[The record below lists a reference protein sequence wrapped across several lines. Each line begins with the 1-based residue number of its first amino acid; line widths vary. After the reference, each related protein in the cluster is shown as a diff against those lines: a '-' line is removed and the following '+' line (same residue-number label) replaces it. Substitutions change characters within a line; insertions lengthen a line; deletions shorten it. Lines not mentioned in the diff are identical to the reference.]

1 MAASAQEM
9 APWQVYLASGAN
21 RLSHDH
27 RGGRWNSI
35 CSGEGGYGTRIS
47 MEYASSIPVSVTNVS
62 NSLCL
67 NERENMQD
75 LNDRFAS
82 YLEKVHQLEAAN
94 AQLEL
99 QIKEHLESSSLGARK
114 DMGRHLGMI
123 DNLRNQISEWYTTH
137 AQLRLQ
143 VANAQLEVYGYKYK
157 CEQEE
162 RRLLAAEAELSHLQS
177 IQHEFIDREGDL
189 HIQLDGNLEEM
200 DLLKSNHEEGV
211 QGVMAQMSGLV
222 NVEMDCAHSV
232 ELNESLSRLREQCG
246 AMVLKNKTEAESWFR
261 SKVDSMKTQV
271 TVCSDGS
278 EVRQTEIDHLKRKVQ
293 DLTLELQLLETQNLS
308 MERDEME
315 VNERYSIHLS
325 RLQKHLDS
333 LEVELLQLCTATE
346 QQAVQYLMLLDIKSR
361 LEREIAEYRRLL
373 DGGGARKSIPNAMAS
388 VTSHCAM
395 SNGTAFQHVFMP
407 IQSSSISVP
416 RASVPILCVPR
427 ESVSSISET
436 SRETSSNLENGGQ
449 VVGAAIGEQVT
460 RVQKVFLYNAS
471 DKTVQSVQTSN
482 QVSTV
487 KEVQSKCLESGHRV
501 GYSESSAN
509 TSFAQHGSSTNT
521 SPAQHGASAN
531 TSFAQHGSSANT
543 SSAQHGASTN
553 TSSAQHGASA
563 NTSSAQHGASA
574 KTSSAQH
581 GASANTSSAQHGAHV
596 VSSVENK
603 TTTGVN
609 DRPLDNISVIISTA
623 QISEDASQIKDT
635 EVVQITSSDVDV
647 TNVNCGGQTPSKV
660 NEEEISIADDTVQV
674 SSEEAVVVVG
684 VSDVKSTGQI
694 KCRETE
700 IQERSVESETNIG
713 SENQIVSTVHD
724 ARMISAEEEN
734 QFRSEET
741 QIDSMEV
748 RSQMNSCQ
756 IGTQISG
763 VLSVSES
770 VAQITRVGNGSQISC
785 VETGAQLCSL
795 EINIT
800 ENEVQ
805 PSSQPTE
812 VNITQSEDRF
822 EMINAEHGEH
832 VIIEETI
839 LEETSCIS
847 RKSDTVESSRVESV
861 GPVDELEVTAV
872 VGDADDEGQTNCE
885 ESRGQINIAQG
896 GDLTSRIITTSVV
909 EMKSADE
916 ADDLTRSVVEMVSTE
931 IPMASSP
938 VEFEV
943 PIVHREYR
951 AQTPLMESEGMISRD
966 VQMIDHVS
974 TGDISTVETVVVS
987 FPSVSQTT
995 DSDNANS
1002 KGCEAKETVIQVKKV
1017 EGPVPISSA
1026 EHGGL
1031 ITNVVQISSAASDNT
1046 ISSATGVAVKV
1057 PASTVASAVEIIS
1070 DMRSG
1075 SMICTGGM
1083 TSVGSG
1089 GLISRTESGYM
1100 ISSAGSGHMVTSA
1113 GSGHMVTSA
1122 GSGHMITSAGSGHMV
1137 TSAGSGHM
1145 ITSAGSG
1152 HMVTS
1157 AGSGHMITSAG
1168 SGHMVTSAG
1177 SGHMITS
1184 AGSGHMLT
1192 SAGSGH
1198 MITSAGSGHMVTSAG
1213 SGHMITSAGSGHMLT
1228 SGGSGEWLVYGGG
1241 TGRLSGPGSGGRL
1254 SGPGSGGRL
1263 SGPGSGGRLSGPGS
1277 GGRLSGPGSGG
1288 RLSGP
1293 GSGGRL
1299 SGPGSGGRLSGPG
1312 NSNGSGVWTHVN
1324 SESVSQ
1330 FNRNTSNERTGRLSS
1345 TGSGEWKVYSGSN
1358 GQISKAGSGGR
1369 ISSAGSGHMISSAG
1383 SGHMISSAGSG
1394 HMISSAGSGHMISS
1408 AGSGHMISSAA
1419 SGGRLRSRSTG
1430 SGGSGHMISSAG
1442 SGGSGHM
1449 ISSAGSG
1456 GRLSSSSTGSGGS
1469 GHMISSAGTSG
1480 QRISS
1485 TEGGVRVSSGGS
1497 RVITSSGGPASSPSR
1512 VTIRNTGSGGGGG
1525 RERISVCKMAAL
1537 SISAAV
1543 KEREK
1548 AQEVRRE
1555 SHTKQVSATSPRVQ
1569 RWMRTSVEETVDK
1582 SKTDDNSVPF

>member
-1 MAASAQEM
+1 
-9 APWQVYLASGAN
+9 
-21 RLSHDH
+21 
-27 RGGRWNSI
+27 
-35 CSGEGGYGTRIS
+35 
-47 MEYASSIPVSVTNVS
+47 
-62 NSLCL
+62 
-67 NERENMQD
+67 
-75 LNDRFAS
+75 
-82 YLEKVHQLEAAN
+82 
-94 AQLEL
+94 
-99 QIKEHLESSSLGARK
+99 
-114 DMGRHLGMI
+114 
-123 DNLRNQISEWYTTH
+123 
-137 AQLRLQ
+137 
-143 VANAQLEVYGYKYK
+143 
-157 CEQEE
+157 
-162 RRLLAAEAELSHLQS
+162 
-177 IQHEFIDREGDL
+177 
-189 HIQLDGNLEEM
+189 
-200 DLLKSNHEEGV
+200 
-211 QGVMAQMSGLV
+211 
-222 NVEMDCAHSV
+222 
-232 ELNESLSRLREQCG
+232 
-246 AMVLKNKTEAESWFR
+246 
-261 SKVDSMKTQV
+261 
-271 TVCSDGS
+271 
-278 EVRQTEIDHLKRKVQ
+278 
-293 DLTLELQLLETQNLS
+293 
-308 MERDEME
+308 
-315 VNERYSIHLS
+315 
-325 RLQKHLDS
+325 
-333 LEVELLQLCTATE
+333 
-346 QQAVQYLMLLDIKSR
+346 
-361 LEREIAEYRRLL
+361 
-373 DGGGARKSIPNAMAS
+373 MAS

-416 RASVPILCVPR
+416 RASVPIICIPR
-427 ESVSSISET
+427 ASVSSISET
-436 SRETSSNLENGGQ
+436 SRETSSNLEDGGQ

-509 TSFAQHGSSTNT
+509 TSS
-521 SPAQHGASAN
+521 AQHGA
-531 TSFAQHGSSANT
+531 SANT
-543 SSAQHGASTN
+543 SSAQHGAST
-553 TSSAQHGASA
+553 

-581 GASANTSSAQHGAHV
+581 GASANTSSAQHGASANTSSAQHGASTNTSSAQHGASV
-596 VSSVENK
+596 NTSSAQHGASANTSSAQHGASANTSSAQHGASVNTSSAQHGASANTSSAQQGAHIVSSVENK
-603 TTTGVN
+603 TTTVSRVN

-647 TNVNCGGQTPSKV
+647 TNVNCGGQTASNV

-684 VSDVKSTGQI
+684 VRDVKSTGQI

-756 IGTQISG
+756 IETQISG
-763 VLSVSES
+763 VLSVSEI

-839 LEETSCIS
+839 IEETSCIS

-861 GPVDELEVTAV
+861 GPVDKLEVTAV

-896 GDLTSRIITTSVV
+896 GDLTSTIITTSVV

-916 ADDLTRSVVEMVSTE
+916 ADDLTRSVVEMISTE
-931 IPMASSP
+931 ISMASSA
-938 VEFEV
+938 EFEV

-995 DSDNANS
+995 DSDNAS
-1002 KGCEAKETVIQVKKV
+1002 SMGCEAKETVIQVKKV
-1017 EGPVPISSA
+1017 EGPVPNSSA
-1026 EHGGL
+1026 EHRGM

-1046 ISSATGVAVKV
+1046 ISSATGEVVKV

-1075 SMICTGGM
+1075 SMISTGGM

-1100 ISSAGSGHMVTSA
+1100 MNNVVSGQMISSAGSR
-1113 GSGHMVTSA
+1113 HMVTSA
-1122 GSGHMITSAGSGHMV
+1122 GSGHMITSAGSGQ
-1137 TSAGSGHM
+1137 M
-1145 ITSAGSG
+1145 I
-1152 HMVTS
+1152 
-1157 AGSGHMITSAG
+1157 
-1168 SGHMVTSAG
+1168 TSAG

-1192 SAGSGH
+1192 SAS
-1198 MITSAGSGHMVTSAG
+1198 
-1213 SGHMITSAGSGHMLT
+1213 

-1299 SGPGSGGRLSGPG
+1299 SGPGSGDRLSGPGSGGRLSGPGSGDRLSGPGSGDRLSGPG

-1324 SESVSQ
+1324 SESASQ

-1345 TGSGEWKVYSGSN
+1345 AGSGEWKVYSRSN

-1383 SGHMISSAGSG
+1383 G
-1394 HMISSAGSGHMISS
+1394 
-1408 AGSGHMISSAA
+1408 GHMISSAA

-1430 SGGSGHMISSAG
+1430 SGGGLSSA
-1442 SGGSGHM
+1442 GSGHM
-1449 ISSAGSG
+1449 ISSAGSR

-1485 TEGGVRVSSGGS
+1485 TEGGVRISSGGS
-1497 RVITSSGGPASSPSR
+1497 RVITSSGGPASGPSR

-1555 SHTKQVSATSPRVQ
+1555 S
-1569 RWMRTSVEETVDK
+1569 
-1582 SKTDDNSVPF
+1582 

>member
-9 APWQVYLASGAN
+9 APWQVYLASGSN

-27 RGGRWNSI
+27 RAGRWNSV
-35 CSGEGGYGTRIS
+35 CSGAGGYGTRIS
-47 MEYASSIPVSVTNVS
+47 MEYASSVPVSITNVS
-62 NSLCL
+62 NSLCI

-99 QIKEHLESSSLGARK
+99 QIKEHLERSSLGDCK
-114 DMGRHLGMI
+114 DMGGHLGMI
-123 DNLRNQISEWYTTH
+123 DNLQNQISEWYTTH

-143 VANAQLEVYGYKYK
+143 VANTQLEVYDYKYK

-177 IQHEFIDREGDL
+177 IQHELIDREGDL

-200 DLLKSNHEEGV
+200 DLLKSNHEEDV

-232 ELNESLSRLREQCG
+232 DLNEKLSRLREQCG
-246 AMVLKNKTEAESWFR
+246 AVVLKNKTEAESWFQ

-271 TVCSDGS
+271 TVCSIGS
-278 EVRQTEIDHLKRKVQ
+278 EVGQTEIDDLKRIVQ

-308 MERDEME
+308 TERDEME
-315 VNERYSIHLS
+315 VNERYSVHLS
-325 RLQKHLDS
+325 RLQQHLDS
-333 LEVELLQLCTATE
+333 LEEELLQLCTATE
-346 QQAVQYLMLLDIKSR
+346 QQAVQYLMLLDIKTR

-373 DGGGARKSIPNAMAS
+373 DGGGARKSSSNAMAS

-395 SNGTAFQHVFMP
+395 SNGIAFQHVFMP

-416 RASVPILCVPR
+416 RASVP
-427 ESVSSISET
+427 SISET

-460 RVQKVFLYNAS
+460 RVQKVFLHNAS
-471 DKTVQSVQTSN
+471 DKTVQSVQTTN
-482 QVSTV
+482 QVSTG
-487 KEVQSKCLESGHRV
+487 KHC
-501 GYSESSAN
+501 
-509 TSFAQHGSSTNT
+509 
-521 SPAQHGASAN
+521 
-531 TSFAQHGSSANT
+531 
-543 SSAQHGASTN
+543 
-553 TSSAQHGASA
+553 
-563 NTSSAQHGASA
+563 
-574 KTSSAQH
+574 
-581 GASANTSSAQHGAHV
+581 
-596 VSSVENK
+596 
-603 TTTGVN
+603 
-609 DRPLDNISVIISTA
+609 ISTT

-635 EVVQITSSDVDV
+635 EVVQTTSSDVDV
-647 TNVNCGGQTPSKV
+647 TNVNCGGQTASKV
-660 NEEEISIADDTVQV
+660 NEEEISIANDTVQV

-700 IQERSVESETNIG
+700 IQERRVESETKID

-724 ARMISAEEEN
+724 SQIISAEEEN

-741 QIDSMEV
+741 QIDSTEV
-748 RSQMNSCQ
+748 TSQMNSCQ
-756 IGTQISG
+756 IETPISG
-763 VLSVSES
+763 ALSVLES
-770 VAQITRVGNGSQISC
+770 VVQINRVGNGSQISC

-812 VNITQSEDRF
+812 VIITQSEDRF
-822 EMINAEHGEH
+822 DMRNAEHGEH

-839 LEETSCIS
+839 IEDISCIS
-847 RKSDTVESSRVESV
+847 RKSDAVESSRVESV
-861 GPVDELEVTAV
+861 GPVDELEVAAV
-872 VGDADDEGQTNCE
+872 VGDAEDEGQTNCE

-896 GDLTSRIITTSVV
+896 GDLTSTIITTSVV

-916 ADDLTRSVVEMVSTE
+916 ADDLTRSVVEMISTE
-931 IPMASSP
+931 ISMASSP
-938 VEFEV
+938 VESEV
-943 PIVHREYR
+943 PVVHREYR

-987 FPSVSQTT
+987 FPSMCQTT

-1002 KGCEAKETVIQVKKV
+1002 MVSEAKETGIQVKKV

-1057 PASTVASAVEIIS
+1057 PASTVEIIS

-1075 SMICTGGM
+1075 SLISTGGT

-1100 ISSAGSGHMVTSA
+1100 MNNVVSGQMI
-1113 GSGHMVTSA
+1113 TSA
-1122 GSGHMITSAGSGHMV
+1122 GSGHMITSAGSGHMI

-1152 HMVTS
+1152 HMITS

-1168 SGHMVTSAG
+1168 SGQMITSAG

-1184 AGSGHMLT
+1184 AGSG
-1192 SAGSGH
+1192 GSE
-1198 MITSAGSGHMVTSAG
+1198 
-1213 SGHMITSAGSGHMLT
+1213 
-1228 SGGSGEWLVYGGG
+1228 EWMVYGGG
-1241 TGRLSGPGSGGRL
+1241 TGRLSGSGSGGRL

-1312 NSNGSGVWTHVN
+1312 RGHKISGTSGGDQIKCDSIGSGVWTHVN

-1330 FNRNTSNERTGRLSS
+1330 FNRNAGNERTGRLSS
-1345 TGSGEWKVYSGSN
+1345 AGSGEWKVYSRSN

-1369 ISSAGSGHMISSAG
+1369 ISSAGSGDMISSAG
-1383 SGHMISSAGSG
+1383 SGGRLSSA
-1394 HMISSAGSGHMISS
+1394 
-1408 AGSGHMISSAA
+1408 
-1419 SGGRLRSRSTG
+1419 
-1430 SGGSGHMISSAG
+1430 
-1442 SGGSGHM
+1442 GSGHM

-1485 TEGGVRVSSGGS
+1485 TQGGVRISSGGS

-1548 AQEVRRE
+1548 AQEVHRE
-1555 SHTKQVSATSPRVQ
+1555 SYTKQVSATSPQVQ
-1569 RWMRTSVEETVDK
+1569 RWVRTSVEETVDN
-1582 SKTDDNSVPF
+1582 SKTDDDTVPF

>member
-9 APWQVYLASGAN
+9 APWQVYLASGSN

-27 RGGRWNSI
+27 RAGRWNSV
-35 CSGEGGYGTRIS
+35 CSGAGGYGTRIS
-47 MEYASSIPVSVTNVS
+47 MEYASSVPVSITNVS
-62 NSLCL
+62 NSLCI

-99 QIKEHLESSSLGARK
+99 QIKEHLERSSLGDCK
-114 DMGRHLGMI
+114 DMGGHLGMI
-123 DNLRNQISEWYTTH
+123 DNLQNQISEWYTTH

-143 VANAQLEVYGYKYK
+143 VANTQLEVYDYKYK

-177 IQHEFIDREGDL
+177 IQHELIDREGDL

-200 DLLKSNHEEGV
+200 DLLKSNHEEDV

-232 ELNESLSRLREQCG
+232 DLNEKLSRLREQCG
-246 AMVLKNKTEAESWFR
+246 AVVLKNKTEAESWFQ

-271 TVCSDGS
+271 TVCSIGS
-278 EVRQTEIDHLKRKVQ
+278 EVGQTEIDDLKRIVQ

-308 MERDEME
+308 TERDEME
-315 VNERYSIHLS
+315 VNERYSVHLS
-325 RLQKHLDS
+325 RLQQHLDS
-333 LEVELLQLCTATE
+333 LEEELLQLCTATE
-346 QQAVQYLMLLDIKSR
+346 QQAVQYLMLLDIKTR

-373 DGGGARKSIPNAMAS
+373 DGGGASRKSSSNAMAS

-395 SNGTAFQHVFMP
+395 SNGIAFQHVFMP

-416 RASVPILCVPR
+416 RASVP
-427 ESVSSISET
+427 SISET

-460 RVQKVFLYNAS
+460 RVQKVFLHNAS
-471 DKTVQSVQTSN
+471 DKTVQSVQTTN
-482 QVSTV
+482 QVSTG
-487 KEVQSKCLESGHRV
+487 KHC
-501 GYSESSAN
+501 
-509 TSFAQHGSSTNT
+509 
-521 SPAQHGASAN
+521 
-531 TSFAQHGSSANT
+531 
-543 SSAQHGASTN
+543 
-553 TSSAQHGASA
+553 
-563 NTSSAQHGASA
+563 
-574 KTSSAQH
+574 
-581 GASANTSSAQHGAHV
+581 
-596 VSSVENK
+596 
-603 TTTGVN
+603 
-609 DRPLDNISVIISTA
+609 ISTT

-635 EVVQITSSDVDV
+635 EVVQTTSSDVDV
-647 TNVNCGGQTPSKV
+647 TNVNCGGQTASKV
-660 NEEEISIADDTVQV
+660 NEEEISIANDTVQV

-700 IQERSVESETNIG
+700 IQERRVESETKID

-724 ARMISAEEEN
+724 SQIISAEEEN

-741 QIDSMEV
+741 QIDSTEV
-748 RSQMNSCQ
+748 TSQMNSCQ
-756 IGTQISG
+756 IETPISG
-763 VLSVSES
+763 ALSVLES
-770 VAQITRVGNGSQISC
+770 VVQINRVGNGSQISC

-812 VNITQSEDRF
+812 VIITQSEDRF
-822 EMINAEHGEH
+822 DMRNAEHGEH

-839 LEETSCIS
+839 IEDISCIS
-847 RKSDTVESSRVESV
+847 RKSDAVESSRVESV
-861 GPVDELEVTAV
+861 GPVDELEVAAV
-872 VGDADDEGQTNCE
+872 VGDAEDEGQTNCE

-896 GDLTSRIITTSVV
+896 GDLTSTIITTSVV

-916 ADDLTRSVVEMVSTE
+916 ADDLTRSVVEMISTE
-931 IPMASSP
+931 ISMASSP
-938 VEFEV
+938 VESEV
-943 PIVHREYR
+943 PVVHREYR

-987 FPSVSQTT
+987 FPSMCQTT

-1002 KGCEAKETVIQVKKV
+1002 MVSEAKETGIQVKKV

-1057 PASTVASAVEIIS
+1057 PASTVEIIS

-1075 SMICTGGM
+1075 SLISTGGT

-1100 ISSAGSGHMVTSA
+1100 MNNVVSGQMI
-1113 GSGHMVTSA
+1113 TSA
-1122 GSGHMITSAGSGHMV
+1122 GSGHMITSAGSGHMI

-1152 HMVTS
+1152 HMITS

-1168 SGHMVTSAG
+1168 SGQMITSAG

-1184 AGSGHMLT
+1184 AGSG
-1192 SAGSGH
+1192 GSE
-1198 MITSAGSGHMVTSAG
+1198 
-1213 SGHMITSAGSGHMLT
+1213 
-1228 SGGSGEWLVYGGG
+1228 EWMVYGGG
-1241 TGRLSGPGSGGRL
+1241 TGRLSGSGSGGRL

-1312 NSNGSGVWTHVN
+1312 RGHKISGTSGGDQIKCDSIGSGVWTHVN

-1330 FNRNTSNERTGRLSS
+1330 FNRNAGNERTGRLSS
-1345 TGSGEWKVYSGSN
+1345 AGSGEWKVYSRSN

-1369 ISSAGSGHMISSAG
+1369 ISSAGSGDMISSAG
-1383 SGHMISSAGSG
+1383 SGGRLSSA
-1394 HMISSAGSGHMISS
+1394 
-1408 AGSGHMISSAA
+1408 
-1419 SGGRLRSRSTG
+1419 
-1430 SGGSGHMISSAG
+1430 
-1442 SGGSGHM
+1442 GSGHM

-1485 TEGGVRVSSGGS
+1485 TQGGVRISSGGS

-1548 AQEVRRE
+1548 AQEVHRE
-1555 SHTKQVSATSPRVQ
+1555 SYTKQVSATSPQVQ
-1569 RWMRTSVEETVDK
+1569 RWVRTSVEETVDN
-1582 SKTDDNSVPF
+1582 SKTDDDTVPF

>member
-1 MAASAQEM
+1 MLKHEVM
-9 APWQVYLASGAN
+9 VWVNCMTSGF
-21 RLSHDH
+21 
-27 RGGRWNSI
+27 
-35 CSGEGGYGTRIS
+35 RIS
-47 MEYASSIPVSVTNVS
+47 SQYLFAFNKRQLYSLPVAYSCSYHNHTATMGHSVHNIDISKPLAPTTPYTLSATCPVQLKPGFIHKEHIS
-62 NSLCL
+62 PACQWPS
-67 NERENMQD
+67 
-75 LNDRFAS
+75 
-82 YLEKVHQLEAAN
+82 KVHQLEAAN

-99 QIKEHLESSSLGARK
+99 QIKEHLERSFLGDRK
-114 DMGRHLGMI
+114 DMGGHLGII

-232 ELNESLSRLREQCG
+232 DLNESLSRLREQCG

-278 EVRQTEIDHLKRKVQ
+278 EVRQTEIDDLKRKVQ

-325 RLQKHLDS
+325 RLQQHLDS

-346 QQAVQYLMLLDIKSR
+346 QQAVQYLMLLDIKTR

-373 DGGGARKSIPNAMAS
+373 DGGGARKSSPNAMAS

-416 RASVPILCVPR
+416 RASVPIICVPR
-427 ESVSSISET
+427 ASVSSISEF

-460 RVQKVFLYNAS
+460 CVQKVFLYNAS

-487 KEVQSKCLESGHRV
+487 KEVQSKYLESGHRV

-509 TSFAQHGSSTNT
+509 TSS
-521 SPAQHGASAN
+521 
-531 TSFAQHGSSANT
+531 AQHGSSANT
-543 SSAQHGASTN
+543 SSAQHGAS
-553 TSSAQHGASA
+553 A
-563 NTSSAQHGASA
+563 NTSSVQHGSSA
-574 KTSSAQH
+574 NTSSAQH

-603 TTTGVN
+603 TTTVSRVN
-609 DRPLDNISVIISTA
+609 DRPLDNISVIISTP

-647 TNVNCGGQTPSKV
+647 TNVNCGGQTASKV

-684 VSDVKSTGQI
+684 VSDVKNTGQI

-700 IQERSVESETNIG
+700 IQERSLESETNIG

-756 IGTQISG
+756 IETQISG

-839 LEETSCIS
+839 IEETSCIS

-872 VGDADDEGQTNCE
+872 VGDADDEGQPNCE

-896 GDLTSRIITTSVV
+896 GDLTSTIITTSVV

-916 ADDLTRSVVEMVSTE
+916 ADDPTRSVVEMISTE
-931 IPMASSP
+931 ISMASSP

-951 AQTPLMESEGMISRD
+951 AQIPLMESEGMISRD

-1002 KGCEAKETVIQVKKV
+1002 MGCEDKETVIQVKKV

-1026 EHGGL
+1026 ERGL
-1031 ITNVVQISSAASDNT
+1031 ITNAVQISSAASDNT

-1075 SMICTGGM
+1075 SMISTGGM

-1089 GLISRTESGYM
+1089 GLISRTEIGYMMNNMVSGQM
-1100 ISSAGSGHMVTSA
+1100 ISSAGSR
-1113 GSGHMVTSA
+1113 HMVTSA
-1122 GSGHMITSAGSGHMV
+1122 GSGHMITSAGSGQ
-1137 TSAGSGHM
+1137 M

-1152 HMVTS
+1152 Q
-1157 AGSGHMITSAG
+1157 MITSAG
-1168 SGHMVTSAG
+1168 SGQ
-1177 SGHMITS
+1177 MITS

-1198 MITSAGSGHMVTSAG
+1198 MLTSAS
-1213 SGHMITSAGSGHMLT
+1213 

-1241 TGRLSGPGSGGRL
+1241 TGRLSGPGSGGRLSGPGSGGRLSGPGSGDRLSGPGSGGRL

-1345 TGSGEWKVYSGSN
+1345 AGSGEWKVYSRSN
-1358 GQISKAGSGGR
+1358 GQISKSGSGGR

-1383 SGHMISSAGSG
+1383 SG
-1394 HMISSAGSGHMISS
+1394 
-1408 AGSGHMISSAA
+1408 
-1419 SGGRLRSRSTG
+1419 GRLRSRSTG
-1430 SGGSGHMISSAG
+1430 SGGGLSSA
-1442 SGGSGHM
+1442 GSGHM
-1449 ISSAGSG
+1449 ISSG

-1485 TEGGVRVSSGGS
+1485 TEGGVRISSGGS

-1555 SHTKQVSATSPRVQ
+1555 SYTKRVSATSPQVQ
-1569 RWMRTSVEETVDK
+1569 RWVRTSVEETVDN
-1582 SKTDDNSVPF
+1582 SKTDDDSVPF

>member
-1 MAASAQEM
+1 MAASAQET

-27 RGGRWNSI
+27 RGGLWNSI

-47 MEYASSIPVSVTNVS
+47 MEYASSVPVSVTNVS

-99 QIKEHLESSSLGARK
+99 QIKEHLERSSLGDRE

-143 VANAQLEVYGYKYK
+143 VTNAQLEVYGYKYK

-189 HIQLDGNLEEM
+189 HIQLDGNLEEI
-200 DLLKSNHEEGV
+200 DLLKSNHEEEV

-232 ELNESLSRLREQCG
+232 DLNESLSRLREQCG

-278 EVRQTEIDHLKRKVQ
+278 EVRQTEIDDLKRTVQ

-346 QQAVQYLMLLDIKSR
+346 QQAVQYLMLLDIKTR

-395 SNGTAFQHVFMP
+395 SNGTAFQHVSMP

-416 RASVPILCVPR
+416 RASVPIICVPR
-427 ESVSSISET
+427 ASVSSISET

-460 RVQKVFLYNAS
+460 LVQKVFLYNAS

-531 TSFAQHGSSANT
+531 TSFAQHGASANT
-543 SSAQHGASTN
+543 SSAQHGASAN

-574 KTSSAQH
+574 KTSS
-581 GASANTSSAQHGAHV
+581 GAQHGAHV

-603 TTTGVN
+603 TITVSRVN
-609 DRPLDNISVIISTA
+609 YRPLDNISVIISTA
-623 QISEDASQIKDT
+623 QISEDAPQIKDT

-647 TNVNCGGQTPSKV
+647 TNVNCGGQTASKV
-660 NEEEISIADDTVQV
+660 NEEEISIADDSVQV

-847 RKSDTVESSRVESV
+847 RKSDTVESSRVESI

-896 GDLTSRIITTSVV
+896 GDLTSTIITTSVV

-974 TGDISTVETVVVS
+974 TGDISTVETVVVP

-1017 EGPVPISSA
+1017 EGPVPNSSA
-1026 EHGGL
+1026 EHRGL

-1057 PASTVASAVEIIS
+1057 PASTVASAAEIIS

-1100 ISSAGSGHMVTSA
+1100 MNNVVSGQMISSAGSGHMVTSA
-1113 GSGHMVTSA
+1113 GSGHMITSAGSGHMVTSAGSGHMVTSAGSGHMITSA

-1157 AGSGHMITSAG
+1157 AGSGHVI
-1168 SGHMVTSAG
+1168 
-1177 SGHMITS
+1177 
-1184 AGSGHMLT
+1184 T

-1213 SGHMITSAGSGHMLT
+1213 SGHVITSAGSGHMITSAGSGQMITSAGSGHMLT
-1228 SGGSGEWLVYGGG
+1228 SASSGGSGEWLVYGGS
-1241 TGRLSGPGSGGRL
+1241 TGRL

-1394 HMISSAGSGHMISS
+1394 HMISSA
-1408 AGSGHMISSAA
+1408 ASGHMISSAA
-1419 SGGRLRSRSTG
+1419 SGGRLRSRST
-1430 SGGSGHMISSAG
+1430 G

-1555 SHTKQVSATSPRVQ
+1555 SYTKQVSATSPRVQ
-1569 RWMRTSVEETVDK
+1569 RWMRTSVEETVDN